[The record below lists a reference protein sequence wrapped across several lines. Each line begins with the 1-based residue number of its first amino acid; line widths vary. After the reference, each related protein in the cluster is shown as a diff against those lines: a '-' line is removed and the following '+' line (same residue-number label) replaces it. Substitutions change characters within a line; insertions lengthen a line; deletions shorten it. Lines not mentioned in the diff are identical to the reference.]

1 MSKFLNKLLTFLGWN
16 YSKLTDVMVHRIH
29 NGKAL
34 NGESDTANIVLSNGC
49 RNPMYRALARRN
61 PSRDT
66 ANALIN
72 NFDFRVFMFQSMSSG
87 DSIMITAKVVAC
99 VEETD
104 CAPVIDTL
112 L

>member
-1 MSKFLNKLLTFLGWN
+1 MLIGWN
-16 YSKLTDVMVHRIH
+16 YSKLTDVVVHRIH

-34 NGESDTANIVLSNGC
+34 NGDSDTANIVLSNGC
-49 RNPMYRALARRN
+49 RNPSYRALARRN

-104 CAPVIDTL
+104 CAPVIDSL